1 MQKMPGTDDASL
13 KRDFEDIVN
22 SAQIKALEN
31 NFSLEAVSS
40 LFTAS
45 QQEQTKVQFQCTCT
59 RESVWEFLKT
69 QHKDEIQDVKK
80 QGYSI
85 GCKMCNEMYKFSEAE
100 LVDLLKEKS
109 NPKPKPKPEL
119 GQLE

>member
-40 LFTAS
+40 LFTTS
-45 QQEQTKVQFQCTCT
+45 QQEQTEVQFQCTCT

-85 GCKMCNEMYKFSEAE
+85 GCKMCNEMYKFSEKE

-109 NPKPKPKPEL
+109 KPKPKL
-119 GQLE
+119 GVLE